1 MTLQSSAK
9 QTPCSS
15 SVEQKLLK
23 IAAVH
28 HTFLILTGVN
38 KYFVC
43 FVLLV
48 IFTNLILLQSV
59 IKALK
64 CYTWTTK
71 WLIKGSCSSAL
82 SNFSVRSQ
90 LLCLQE
96 QCQAAQGVP
105 CRQSVNSTRNVSHS
119 TPGATTRPLPQPG
132 RATPEQPLGT
142 EARAPAQP
150 RSWNKT
156 PTLPGEAP
164 WHHPLKTTTA
174 APMARPLLLQTKNSS

>member
-1 MTLQSSAK
+1 MLQSSAK

-59 IKALK
+59 IKALN

-82 SNFSVRSQ
+82 SNFSVRSH

-96 QCQAAQGVP
+96 QCQPLQGIT
-105 CRQSVNSTRNVSHS
+105 CRQVSKQQ
-119 TPGATTRPLPQPG
+119 TECIPQHLKWNHP
-132 RATPEQPLGT
+132 AITSACAMWAPEQPLT
-142 EARAPAQP
+142 NEAQALQRWLQV
-150 RSWNKT
+150 
-156 PTLPGEAP
+156 
-164 WHHPLKTTTA
+164 
-174 APMARPLLLQTKNSS
+174 LLIE